1 MSAASRRIEHLE
13 STNLQNPR
21 SSSVSVTQHAFRK
34 QVRPRMRLKR
44 EGFEKAAPALVD
56 LRDDQLEALLD
67 EAEASAANIPVPCGA
82 ESQTLD

>member
-1 MSAASRRIEHLE
+1 
-13 STNLQNPR
+13 
-21 SSSVSVTQHAFRK
+21 
-34 QVRPRMRLKR
+34 MRLKR

-82 ESQTLD
+82 DSQTLD